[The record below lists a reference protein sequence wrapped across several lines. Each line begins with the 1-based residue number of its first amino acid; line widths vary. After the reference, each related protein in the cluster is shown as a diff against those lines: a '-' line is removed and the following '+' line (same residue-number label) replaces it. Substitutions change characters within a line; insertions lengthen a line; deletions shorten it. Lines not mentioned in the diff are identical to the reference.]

1 MTETGVNPSHK
12 SGEVKKRMRIRAF
25 ACSTQGRVRLNNEDS
40 FTLNTVA
47 GRDPAQYPEQEA
59 QAQPTRHTQWYG
71 VFDGM
76 GGEQCGE
83 AASRAAAATLASRG
97 RLLRLGSVGKRL
109 DGLTRTLNLSVVR
122 ALGDAQGGCTMAVA
136 ILRGHRLWTTH
147 AGDSRVYLYQARE
160 RQMTLLTRDHTLAEL
175 LKKGAGRRRSHTL
188 TRYLGGED
196 VQGVVSGPYRL
207 SPGDRVLICSDG
219 LTDMVSDT
227 CLFARLHSHSSTED
241 TARALLRDAMERG
254 GRDNATVLLLDVQ
267 GKQKGI

>member
-1 MTETGVNPSHK
+1 M
-12 SGEVKKRMRIRAF
+12 KKQLRIRAF

-59 QAQPTRHTQWYG
+59 QAQPMRHTQWYG

-83 AASRAAAATLASRG
+83 AASRAAAAALASRG
-97 RLLRLGSVGKRL
+97 RLLRLGRVGKRL
-109 DGLTRTLNLSVVR
+109 DGLTQALSRSVAK
-122 ALGDAQGGCTMAVA
+122 ALGDARGGCTMAVA
-136 ILRGHRLWTTH
+136 LLRGRRLWTSH
-147 AGDSRVYLYQARE
+147 AGDSRVYLYQTRE
-160 RQMTLLTRDHTLAEL
+160 RRMTLLTRDHTLAEL
-175 LKKGAGRRRSHTL
+175 LKKGGRGRRSHTL

-196 VQGVVSGPYRL
+196 TQGVVSGPYRL

-227 CLFARLHSHSSTED
+227 GLFARLHAQASTED
-241 TARALLRDAMERG
+241 TARALLQDAMERG

>member
-1 MTETGVNPSHK
+1 M
-12 SGEVKKRMRIRAF
+12 KKQLRICAF
-25 ACSTQGRVRLNNEDS
+25 ACSTQGKIRLNNEDS
-40 FTLNTVA
+40 FTLNTMA

-59 QAQPTRHTQWYG
+59 QAQPMRHTQWYG

-97 RLLRLGSVGKRL
+97 RLLRLGRVGKRL
-109 DGLTRTLNLSVVR
+109 DGLTQALNRSVSR
-122 ALGDAQGGCTMAVA
+122 ALGDARGGCTMAVA
-136 ILRGHRLWTTH
+136 LMRGRRLWTSH
-147 AGDSRVYLYQARE
+147 AGDSRVYLYQVRE

-175 LKKGAGRRRSHTL
+175 LKKGGGGRRSHTL
-188 TRYLGGED
+188 TRYLGGEEA
-196 VQGVVSGPYRL
+196 QGVVSGPYRL
-207 SPGDRVLICSDG
+207 LPGDRVLICSDG

-227 CLFARLHSHSSTED
+227 GLFARLHAQASTVD
-241 TARALLRDAMERG
+241 TARALLQDAMESG